1 MLTPAQMQTL
11 KTNIIADPILAAWP
25 NNTDGAFEIAKAYN
39 LQASP
44 NFTLWKQSVTIVEIG
59 RAMRSVDVAGLTT
72 ANSTRLQVIA
82 QYSGNVFN
90 PALTDTRA
98 AFDDIFSVAGAAP
111 TRANLLALYKR
122 FATRIEKLFAVGTG
136 TDASP
141 ATSAL
146 ADGFVLTFQ
155 DVDEARHLP

>member
-39 LQASP
+39 LQATP
-44 NFTLWKQSVTIVEIG
+44 NFTLWKKVVTIVEVG
-59 RAMRSVDVAGLTT
+59 TAMQSTAVAGLTT
-72 ANSTRLQVIA
+72 ANTSRLQVMA
-82 QYSGNVFN
+82 MYSGGVFN
-90 PALTDTRA
+90 PSLTDTRA
-98 AFDDIFSVAGAAP
+98 AFDDVFSVAAGAQ

-136 TDASP
+136 SDASP
-141 ATSAL
+141 AVSAF
-146 ADGFVLTFQ
+146 ADGFTLTFQ
-155 DVDEARHLP
+155 EVDEARHLP

>member
-122 FATRIEKLFAVGTG
+122 FAVGTG